1 MPSFDSLGDKDS
13 SPKEAKRSRT
23 DLSSSILERLS
34 MPMHDFA
41 KPKPLIST
49 STSDSSP
56 NKPVEACGPNPS
68 DSLYDVEVGPVDYKH
83 SVLRTVS
90 D

>member
-1 MPSFDSLGDKDS
+1 
-13 SPKEAKRSRT
+13 
-23 DLSSSILERLS
+23 

-56 NKPVEACGPNPS
+56 NKPAEASGPNPN
-68 DSLYDVEVGPVDYKH
+68 DSLYDVEVGPVDGKYH
-83 SVLRTVS
+83 IVLPTVS
-90 D
+90 DMFYYFLRFVLLATHSMFYRVFLS